1 MKGCVLDQKAEFIS
15 FETDE
20 KEVQAMAEKVE
31 ILDLRQMPPFQRH
44 EKIFQTWDA
53 LKPGEA
59 LKIINDHDPK
69 PLWYQFEVEYKDKY
83 AWEIRTERPQGL
95 DCKNKQEIR
104 SALGAFYSAVPKQH
118 GAWIVLIAC
127 FIIGSC
133 AGVRFGLESVILL
146 VSVIA
151 AFLAR
156 AALGLGLSLPGE
168 EKERKGLIAWVMFY
182 SGMLLVSGI
191 WLVAGYKLWILGL
204 MGIIGLGLAAFS
216 LVLEKVKKDMTLSGQ
231 IINIIGLSL
240 TAPAAEYCASGSYSP
255 NTLGVWLVCV
265 LFSGKR
271 ILCAL
276 SGEKAP

>member
-1 MKGCVLDQKAEFIS
+1 M
-15 FETDE
+15 
-20 KEVQAMAEKVE
+20 
-31 ILDLRQMPPFQRH
+31 
-44 EKIFQTWDA
+44 
-53 LKPGEA
+53 
-59 LKIINDHDPK
+59 
-69 PLWYQFEVEYKDKY
+69 
-83 AWEIRTERPQGL
+83 

-265 LFSGKR
+265 LFFLGSVFYVRFLVRRRLEVAGKFGQR
-271 ILCAL
+271 LRAGFTSLVFHLSALLAVTAL
-276 SGEKAP
+276 SKFRVIPLSAPLALVPAASKALWPIIRRSRNSYPVKHIGRLELIHTLVFSIITVLVFTD